1 MRMTVHMRL
10 LNGSIEWSYQNE
22 GNRTTLTAECVSAG
36 SEPSDVLTSFKERV
50 MMQPYIAIVWPE
62 YPVGVAPTYSVLKT
76 AAELSTDGYIRPY
89 Q

>member
-1 MRMTVHMRL
+1 MAPL
-10 LNGSIEWSYQNE
+10 SGANQNE
-22 GNRTTLTAECVSAG
+22 RNRTTLTAECVSAG

-76 AAELSTDGYIRPY
+76 AAELTTDGYVPCRRVADR
-89 Q
+89 QVAVK